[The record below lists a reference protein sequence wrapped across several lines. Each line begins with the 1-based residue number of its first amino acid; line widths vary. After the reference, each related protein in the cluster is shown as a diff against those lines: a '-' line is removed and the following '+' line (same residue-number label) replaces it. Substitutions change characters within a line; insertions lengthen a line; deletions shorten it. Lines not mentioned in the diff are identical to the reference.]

1 MTESIISSDLT
12 IEGDIKSG
20 GSMNVDGRLVGNLNC
35 KSVNVNSTGSIEGN
49 IESDQLINLGEI
61 SGDINARRVELKEG
75 SNTKSNLKSD
85 NLQVSDGAVLKGRV
99 QISGSGN

>member
-35 KSVNVNSTGSIEGN
+35 KSVNVNSTG
-49 IESDQLINLGEI
+49 
-61 SGDINARRVELKEG
+61 
-75 SNTKSNLKSD
+75 
-85 NLQVSDGAVLKGRV
+85 
-99 QISGSGN
+99 